1 MPPSASPVRALTRP
15 AVLALLGVVLT
26 VVLAV
31 GAYTLVRN
39 AMSALNIGGS
49 SSRVTHSLV
58 VQRIQ
63 AVAKLVTSEATVR
76 DVVVAENT
84 RFWST
89 KRALLVVTGRVL
101 AGINLDSTATRPGAQ
116 VHIDDRAHRI
126 TISLPSADILGV
138 EVLNVRTYDEQ
149 AGLLNPFTP
158 ADRDSIQAEVRA
170 QLRHAGEEMGLV
182 QQANRSAT
190 LLLQN
195 LFAQDGY
202 SVDVVVRGAPAT
214 GPIRA
219 STSAPPG

>member
-1 MPPSASPVRALTRP
+1 MRITPDGHAPARRLIRP
-15 AVLALLGVVLT
+15 AAILLLSVIV
-26 VVLAV
+26 AV
-31 GAYTLVRN
+31 AGYAVVRN
-39 AMSALNIGGS
+39 AMSSLDVGGS

-116 VHIDDRAHRI
+116 VQIDDNAHRI
-126 TISLPSADILGV
+126 TISLPSAEILGV
-138 EVLNVRTYDEQ
+138 EVLNVKTYDEH

-170 QLRHAGEEMGLV
+170 QLRHAGAEMGLV
-182 QQANRSAT
+182 QQANKSAV

-202 SVDVVVRGAPAT
+202 TVDVTIRGAP
-214 GPIRA
+214 PA
-219 STSAPPG
+219 SLPPG

>member
-1 MPPSASPVRALTRP
+1 MPIDAETRDMGRRLLRP
-15 AVLALLGVVLT
+15 AAIILVVLL
-26 VVLAV
+26 VAIMGYSVARRAASGFGF
-31 GAYTLVRN
+31 GA
-39 AMSALNIGGS
+39 S

-58 VQRIQ
+58 VQHIQ

-101 AGINLDSTATRPGAQ
+101 AGIDLDSTATHPGAT
-116 VHIDDRAHRI
+116 VHIDDAARRI
-126 TISLPSADILGV
+126 SVSLPSAEILGV
-138 EVLNVRTYDEQ
+138 EVVNVRTYDEH

-170 QLRHAGEEMGLV
+170 QLRRAGEEMGLV
-182 QQANRSAT
+182 QQANKSAI

-195 LFAQDGY
+195 LLAQDGY
-202 SVDVVVRGAPAT
+202 TVDVAIRNAPAQ
-214 GPIRA
+214 PQVSR
-219 STSAPPG
+219 PPD